1 MIIGVPKEIK
11 TNENRIALVPGGA
24 EALVGAGHTV
34 YVERGGGEGSGF
46 PDSSY
51 EEAGAQILDDVDELW
66 RRADMIMKVKE
77 PIAVEYPRMRQDQV
91 IFTYFHFA
99 ASEPLTRAVMDS
111 GCVAIAYE
119 TVQLPTGELPL
130 LTPMS
135 EVAGRMSVLEGA
147 KYLEKFFG
155 GRGILLGGVPGVLPA
170 NVVILGGGIVGSN
183 AALMAAGLGANVII
197 LDVSLNRLRY
207 LADVMPANVTT
218 LYSNRYN
225 ILEQI
230 RKADLVVGA
239 VLLPGAKAPNLVRR
253 EDLKEMMPGS
263 VIVDVAVDQGG
274 CVETIKPTTHAD
286 PIYVVDEVIHYGV
299 ANMPGAVS
307 RTSTL
312 ALTNAT
318 FPYALTLAN
327 KGWKTA
333 CLEDRA
339 LALGVNVVNG
349 KVTYPGVAEAFE
361 LEYTPIEESLD
372 IMAVETIG

>member
-1 MIIGVPKEIK
+1 MIIGVPREIK
-11 TNENRIALVPGGA
+11 TNENRVALVPGGA
-24 EALVGAGHTV
+24 EALVQAGHTV
-34 YVERGGGEGSGF
+34 VVEKGAGEGSGF
-46 PDSSY
+46 PDIAY
-51 EEAGAQILDDVDELW
+51 ESAGATLLDTADEVW
-66 RRADMIMKVKE
+66 QRAEMIMKVKE
-77 PIAVEYPRMRQDQV
+77 PIAVEWPRMRKDQV

-99 ASEPLTRAVMDS
+99 AAEDLTRAVMKS
-111 GCVAIAYE
+111 RATAIAYE
-119 TVQLPTGELPL
+119 TVQLPSGELPL

-135 EVAGRMSVLEGA
+135 EVAGRMSIQEGA

-155 GRGILLGGVPGVLPA
+155 GRGVLLGGVPGVSPA
-170 NVVILGGGIVGSN
+170 KVVVIGGGIVGSN
-183 AALMAAGLGANVII
+183 AARMAAGLGAKVVI

-230 RKADLVVGA
+230 READLVVGA

-253 EDLKEMMPGS
+253 EDLSTMMPGS

-274 CVETIKPTTHAD
+274 CVETIKPTTHEN
-286 PIYVVDEVIHYGV
+286 PIYVVDGVVHYAV

-318 FPYALTLAN
+318 FPYAMTLAN

-333 CLEDRA
+333 CREDRA
-339 LALGVNVVNG
+339 LALGLNVFDG
-349 KVTYPGVAEAFE
+349 KVTYPGVAEAFG
-361 LEYTPIEESLD
+361 LEYTTVQDVL
-372 IMAVETIG
+372 

>member
-1 MIIGVPKEIK
+1 MNIGVPKEIK

-24 EALVGAGHTV
+24 EALVQAGHTV
-34 YVERGGGEGSGF
+34 YVERSGGEGSGF
-46 PDSSY
+46 PDSAY
-51 EEAGAQILDDVDELW
+51 EAAGAEILDSADEVW

-77 PIAVEYPRMRQDQV
+77 PIAVEYPRMRKDQV

-99 ASEPLTRAVMDS
+99 ASEELTRAVMDS
-111 GCVAIAYE
+111 GCIAIAYE

-155 GRGILLGGVPGVLPA
+155 GRGMLLGGVPGVLPA
-170 NVVILGGGIVGSN
+170 HVVILGGGIVGSN
-183 AALMAAGLGANVII
+183 AALMAAGLGANVVIM
-197 LDVSLNRLRY
+197 DVSLNRLRY

-230 RKADLVVGA
+230 RQADLVVGA

-253 EDLKEMMPGS
+253 ADLREMKPGA

-274 CVETIKPTTHAD
+274 CVETIRPTTHAD
-286 PIYVVDEVIHYGV
+286 PIYVVDDVIHYGV

-318 FPYALTLAN
+318 FPYAMTLAN
-327 KGWKTA
+327 KGWTQA
-333 CLEDRA
+333 CQDDRA
-339 LALGVNVVNG
+339 LALGVNVVDG
-349 KVTYPGVAEAFE
+349 RVTYPGVAEAFG
-361 LEYTPIEESLD
+361 LEYTPIEECLEP
-372 IMAVETIG
+372 ATVG

>member
-24 EALVGAGHTV
+24 ESLVHAGHMV
-34 YVERGGGEGSGF
+34 FVEKGAGEGSGF
-46 PDSSY
+46 PDSAY
-51 EEAGAQILDDVDELW
+51 EAAGAGILTTAEEIW
-66 RRADMIMKVKE
+66 QRADMIMKVKE
-77 PIAVEYPRMRQDQV
+77 PIAVEWPRMRRDQV

-99 ASEPLTRAVMDS
+99 ASEELTKAVMDS
-111 GCVAIAYE
+111 GAIAIAYE

-155 GRGILLGGVPGVLPA
+155 GRGVLLGGVPGVMPGK
-170 NVVILGGGIVGSN
+170 VVVLGGGIVGSN
-183 AALMAAGLGANVII
+183 AARMAAGLGARVVI

-218 LYSNRYN
+218 MYSNRYN

-230 RKADLVVGA
+230 READIVVGA
-239 VLLPGAKAPNLVRR
+239 VLLPGAKAPNLIRR
-253 EDLKEMMPGS
+253 EDLKHMPTGS

-274 CVETIKPTTHAD
+274 CVETIKATTHED
-286 PIYVVDEVIHYGV
+286 PIYVVDGVIHYAV

-327 KGWKTA
+327 KGWVAA
-333 CLEDRA
+333 CRDDRA
-339 LALGVNVVNG
+339 LALGVNVVSG
-349 KVTYPGVAEAFE
+349 KVTYPGVADAFG
-361 LEYTPIEESLD
+361 LDYTP
-372 IMAVETIG
+372 VEQTL